1 MCDTYDMHQGQLD
14 ENRRAPS
21 RAPLPEPT
29 TLSSNLLPLAFIG
42 YLLVDGGNG
51 SAPGE
56 RGIGGRRDF
65 VVLYVVGYPDF
76 GNLMMLCIDGI
87 SIILTAGMPHSY
99 FSIVVGRYL
108 DRFARFYSL
117 QPPLFP
123 LQKRKKK
130 KPSDSLS
137 FFSPSIL

>member
-29 TLSSNLLPLAFIG
+29 TLSSNLLPLAFTG

-56 RGIGGRRDF
+56 RIGGRRDF
-65 VVLYVVGYPDF
+65 IVLYVVGYPDF

-108 DRFARFYSL
+108 DRFC
-117 QPPLFP
+117 PLLFLTTP
-123 LQKRKKK
+123 
-130 KPSDSLS
+130 SLS
-137 FFSPSIL
+137 TPEAKEEKTQ

>member
-14 ENRRAPS
+14 ENRRALI

-29 TLSSNLLPLAFIG
+29 TLSSNLLPLAFTG
-42 YLLVDGGNG
+42 YLLVDGGKG

-76 GNLMMLCIDGI
+76 NNLLALCIDGI
-87 SIILTAGMPHSY
+87 SIILTTGMPHLY
-99 FSIVVGRYL
+99 FSIVVGR
-108 DRFARFYSL
+108 
-117 QPPLFP
+117 
-123 LQKRKKK
+123 
-130 KPSDSLS
+130 
-137 FFSPSIL
+137 

>member
-1 MCDTYDMHQGQLD
+1 MHQGQLD

-29 TLSSNLLPLAFIG
+29 TLSSNLLPLAFTG

-76 GNLMMLCIDGI
+76 GNLMM
-87 SIILTAGMPHSY
+87 
-99 FSIVVGRYL
+99 
-108 DRFARFYSL
+108 RFALTGFQL
-117 QPPLFP
+117 
-123 LQKRKKK
+123 
-130 KPSDSLS
+130 
-137 FFSPSIL
+137 FSPPACRIRISAS